1 MTNSLLTV
9 AVSTPSMALRY
20 AAAFFLVI
28 VGIGLIYALIRLGGT
43 LGSAEKLLTDVDTE
57 IVPLLKQATETLDGV
72 NTELD
77 KVDVVMSSVVDVTE
91 KVDQTTRVVESAI
104 TVPAKKAAAFGAG
117 VSQAVSSFFN
127 RGSDAGEPVADDDG
141 PSSGASWSPPAGYA
155 PAAAAPSPAADE
167 PAAPSQA
174 TAPPAAVT
182 TPDAGLPPDAGSA
195 TDASRRNAGRPSV
208 RRTGRGERRV
218 KLWGTLVFGAAL
230 AGGERRL
237 LRARAQPGHRAEL
250 CRSPAA
256 ASLRSAAGVR
266 RGPPPGTARH
276 RRRAAGRAHARA
288 PGRQRPCGRGAA
300 RRRSRRLKRG
310 PLWQTRS
317 VLK

>member
-1 MTNSLLTV
+1 MTNSLLAV

-77 KVDVVMSSVVDVTE
+77 KVAVVMSSVVDVTE

-127 RGSDAGEPVADDDG
+127 RGSDAGEPVADDEG

-174 TAPPAAVT
+174 TAPPSAVT
-182 TPDAGLPPDAGSA
+182 TPDAGLPPDVGSA
-195 TDASRRNAGRPSV
+195 TDASDETPVG
-208 RRTGRGERRV
+208 
-218 KLWGTLVFGAAL
+218 GA
-230 AGGERRL
+230 
-237 LRARAQPGHRAEL
+237 
-250 CRSPAA
+250 SPA
-256 ASLRSAAGVR
+256 
-266 RGPPPGTARH
+266 PGEVS
-276 RRRAAGRAHARA
+276 G
-288 PGRQRPCGRGAA
+288 G
-300 RRRSRRLKRG
+300 
-310 PLWQTRS
+310 
-317 VLK
+317 

>member
-1 MTNSLLTV
+1 MTNSLLAV
-9 AVSTPSMALRY
+9 AVSTPSMALRF

-77 KVDVVMSSVVDVTE
+77 KFDVVMSSVVDVTE

-127 RGSDAGEPVADDDG
+127 RGSDPGEPVADDG
-141 PSSGASWSPPAGYA
+141 GLSSGASWSPPAGYA
-155 PAAAAPSPAADE
+155 PAAAAAAAPAPAADE

-174 TAPPAAVT
+174 TAS
-182 TPDAGLPPDAGSA
+182 PDAGSA
-195 TDASRRNAGRPSV
+195 TEA
-208 RRTGRGERRV
+208 TGD
-218 KLWGTLVFGAAL
+218 TPI
-230 AGGERRL
+230 GG
-237 LRARAQPGHRAEL
+237 
-250 CRSPAA
+250 
-256 ASLRSAAGVR
+256 SA
-266 RGPPPGTARH
+266 P
-276 RRRAAGRAHARA
+276 A
-288 PGRQRPCGRGAA
+288 PGEVSGG
-300 RRRSRRLKRG
+300 
-310 PLWQTRS
+310 
-317 VLK
+317 